1 MSALRGTLMHE
12 LSDKLSV
19 CMTRDKTSDKI
30 GIDWRNCHVPSMQDS
45 QKAKLRSL
53 LNVRSMMRSHELR
66 EAGISAQTI
75 ARAVEKGEIE
85 RISRGV
91 YQKRGAEVEENQILA
106 EASMRAP
113 KGVIAL
119 VSALAFHGLT
129 DQMPRRVWM
138 AIGTSDWAPVQ
149 SYPPL
154 RMVRFTEAYLRQGIE
169 YHAIAGLDVPVYSI
183 PKTLADLFRNPKLID
198 RSVAV
203 EGLRAALQQRKA
215 TPSAIAQAAKAG
227 GAWKVMQPYLEAL
240 TSNG

>member
-1 MSALRGTLMHE
+1 M
-12 LSDKLSV
+12 
-19 CMTRDKTSDKI
+19 
-30 GIDWRNCHVPSMQDS
+30 PSS

-53 LNVRSMMRSHELR
+53 LAARSMMHAHELR
-66 EAGISAQTI
+66 EAGISGETI
-75 ARAVEKGEIE
+75 ARAVEVGEIE

-91 YQKRGAEVEENQILA
+91 YQKRDAEVEENQILA
-106 EASMRAP
+106 EAIMRAP

-129 DQMPRRVWM
+129 DQMPRRVWI

-154 RMVRFTEAYLRQGIE
+154 RMVRFTEPYLRQGIE
-169 YHAIAGLDVPVYSI
+169 NQVIAGIDVPVYSI
-183 PKTLADLFRNPKLID
+183 PKTLADLFRNPKLVD

-215 TPSAIAQAAKAG
+215 TPSAIAQAATAG

>member
-1 MSALRGTLMHE
+1 MSSA
-12 LSDKLSV
+12 
-19 CMTRDKTSDKI
+19 
-30 GIDWRNCHVPSMQDS
+30 QDS
-45 QKAKLRSL
+45 QKTRLRSL
-53 LNVRSMMRSHELR
+53 LNARSMMRAHELR
-66 EAGISAQTI
+66 EEGISAQTI
-75 ARAVEKGEIE
+75 ARAVESGEVE

-91 YQKRGAEVEENQILA
+91 YQKRGAEVEENQILS
-106 EASMRAP
+106 EAAMRVP

-154 RMVRFTEAYLRQGIE
+154 RMVRFTEPYLRQGIE
-169 YHAIAGLDVPVYSI
+169 LHAIAGLDVPIYSI
-183 PKTLADLFRNPKLID
+183 PKTLADLFRNPKLVD

>member
-1 MSALRGTLMHE
+1 MPSAQET
-12 LSDKLSV
+12 
-19 CMTRDKTSDKI
+19 
-30 GIDWRNCHVPSMQDS
+30 
-45 QKAKLRSL
+45 QKVKLRNL
-53 LNVRSMMRSHELR
+53 LNARSMMHAHELR

-75 ARAVEKGEIE
+75 SRAVEQGDIE

-106 EASMRAP
+106 EAAMRVP
-113 KGVIAL
+113 KGVVAL
-119 VSALAFHGLT
+119 VSALAFYGLT
-129 DQMPRRVWM
+129 DQMPRRIWM

-154 RMVRFTEAYLRQGIE
+154 RMVRFTEPYLRQGIE
-169 YHAIAGLDVPVYSI
+169 HHAIAGLDVPVYSI
-183 PKTLADLFRNPKLID
+183 LKTLADLFRNPRLVD

-203 EGLRAALQQRKA
+203 EGLRVAIQQRKV
-215 TPSAIAQAAKAG
+215 TPSAIAQAAQAG

>member
-1 MSALRGTLMHE
+1 MSAT
-12 LSDKLSV
+12 
-19 CMTRDKTSDKI
+19 
-30 GIDWRNCHVPSMQDS
+30 PDS
-45 QKAKLRSL
+45 QKAKLISL
-53 LNVRSMMRSHELR
+53 LETRTMMRAQDLR

-75 ARAVEKGEIE
+75 ARAVEAGEID

-91 YQKRGAEVEENQILA
+91 YQKRGVEVEENQILA
-106 EASMRAP
+106 EALMRAP

-154 RMVRFTEAYLRQGIE
+154 RIVRFTQPYLRQGIE
-169 YHAIAGLDVPVYSI
+169 HHVIAGLDVPIYSI
-183 PKTLADLFRNPKLID
+183 PKTLADLFRNPKLVD

-215 TPSAIAQAAKAG
+215 TPSAIAHAAKAG

>member
-1 MSALRGTLMHE
+1 MLSA
-12 LSDKLSV
+12 
-19 CMTRDKTSDKI
+19 
-30 GIDWRNCHVPSMQDS
+30 RNS
-45 QKAKLRSL
+45 QKAKLSNL
-53 LNVRSMMRSHELR
+53 LDARNMMRAQDLR
-66 EAGISAQTI
+66 DAGISAQTI
-75 ARAVEKGEIE
+75 ARAVESGEIE

-91 YQKRGAEVEENQILA
+91 YQKHGAKIEENQILA
-106 EASMRAP
+106 EAAMCAP

-138 AIGTSDWAPVQ
+138 AIGASDWAPVQ

-154 RMVRFTEAYLRQGIE
+154 RMVRFSEAYLRQGIE
-169 YHAIAGLDVPVYSI
+169 HHTIAGVQVPIYAI
-183 PKTLADLFRNPKLID
+183 PKTLADLFRNPKLVD

-203 EGLRAALQQRKA
+203 EGLRAALQQRKV
-215 TPSAIAQAAKAG
+215 TPSALAQGAKAG

>member
-1 MSALRGTLMHE
+1 MRA
-12 LSDKLSV
+12 
-19 CMTRDKTSDKI
+19 TR
-30 GIDWRNCHVPSMQDS
+30 DS
-45 QKAKLRSL
+45 QKAKLISL
-53 LNVRSMMRSHELR
+53 LETRSMMRAQDLR

-75 ARAVEKGEIE
+75 ARAVEAGEID

-91 YQKRGAEVEENQILA
+91 YQKRGVEVEENQILA
-106 EASMRAP
+106 EALMRAP

-154 RMVRFTEAYLRQGIE
+154 RIVRFTQPYLRQGIE
-169 YHAIAGLDVPVYSI
+169 HHVIAGLDVPIYSI
-183 PKTLADLFRNPKLID
+183 PKTLADLFRNPKLVD

-215 TPSAIAQAAKAG
+215 TPSAIAHAAKAG

>member
-1 MSALRGTLMHE
+1 ML
-12 LSDKLSV
+12 
-19 CMTRDKTSDKI
+19 TS
-30 GIDWRNCHVPSMQDS
+30 GDS

-53 LNVRSMMRSHELR
+53 LDAHAMMRAQELR

-75 ARAVEKGEIE
+75 ARAVENGEVE
-85 RISRGV
+85 RISRGI
-91 YQKRGAEVEENQILA
+91 YQKRGAEIEENQILA
-106 EASMRAP
+106 EAAMRVP

-119 VSALAFHGLT
+119 VSALAFHELT

-138 AIGTSDWAPVQ
+138 AIGASDWTPVQ

-154 RMVRFTEAYLRQGIE
+154 RMVRFTEPYLRQGIE
-169 YHAIAGLDVPVYSI
+169 HHTIAGVQVSVYSI
-183 PKTLADLFRNPKLID
+183 PKTLADLFRNSKLVD
-198 RSVAV
+198 RSIAV

-215 TPSAIAQAAKAG
+215 TPSAIAQGAKAG